1 MLILLYIYIYNW
13 CIFDGKKNKK
23 HYYGEQRTI
32 SALESLIWAT
42 LPLKFSLQTTSSYV
56 NLQGKPYGEAI
67 IPCIQS
73 ITWHIF
79 RDIMTW
85 QAWNDLTQELE
96 SDVPRESSW
105 WLAIDSYH
113 LSSGSNLHGD
123 FCVSAPSGTEK
134 DGSS

>member
-23 HYYGEQRTI
+23 NYYGEQRTI

-79 RDIMTW
+79 RDIMT
-85 QAWNDLTQELE
+85 
-96 SDVPRESSW
+96 
-105 WLAIDSYH
+105 
-113 LSSGSNLHGD
+113 
-123 FCVSAPSGTEK
+123 
-134 DGSS
+134 